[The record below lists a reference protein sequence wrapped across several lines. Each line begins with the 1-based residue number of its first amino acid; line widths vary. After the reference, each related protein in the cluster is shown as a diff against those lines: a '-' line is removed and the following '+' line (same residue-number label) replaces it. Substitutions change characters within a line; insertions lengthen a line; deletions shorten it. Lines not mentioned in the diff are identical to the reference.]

1 MKHTRRPKIWWQ
13 QTVEKWRRSGAT
25 ADEYAARIGVKAG
38 TLRWW
43 SYALKADAPQQR
55 AASAIVPIE
64 IAVPTTAC
72 VRPARMIELGISN
85 AVLRFETGTDVGYIA
100 ALARAL
106 G

>member
-1 MKHTRRPKIWWQ
+1 MKHTRRSKIWWQ

-25 ADEYAARIGVKAG
+25 AEEFATKVGVKPG

-43 SYALKADAPQQR
+43 SYALKANPRPKR

-64 IAVPTTAC
+64 IAVPTNESAQPFRT
-72 VRPARMIELGISN
+72 IELGTGKT
-85 AVLRFETGTDVGYIA
+85 VLRFETGTDVAYIA